1 VYNLKEAAM
10 EEKNQILI
18 IDIQE
23 SMKIQHI
30 GTKNESQNTKQD
42 KRDRRPLDRLHLPL
56 LDQRH
61 VAIHCQQPFA
71 SLHYQHM
78 HTLVTHWHAFVDSD
92 GDASSFLLANSY
104 SDRLLHQ
111 ARLMVLNDMAV
122 DKIKNYGCLFVLVTT
137 CI

>member
-1 VYNLKEAAM
+1 MNHKTQNDT
-10 EEKNQILI
+10 K
-18 IDIQE
+18 
-23 SMKIQHI
+23 
-30 GTKNESQNTKQD
+30 KNEKD
-42 KRDRRPLDRLHLPL
+42 PRPLDRLQLPL

-78 HTLVTHWHAFVDSD
+78 HNLVTNWHAFVDSD

-104 SDRLLHQ
+104 FDRLLRQ

-122 DKIKNYGCLFVLVTT
+122 ERI
-137 CI
+137 

>member
-10 EEKNQILI
+10 GGKNQKLI
-18 IDIQE
+18 IDIHK
-23 SMKIQHI
+23 SIKIQHI
-30 GTKNESQNTKQD
+30 DTKRNETQNNTEKNP
-42 KRDRRPLDRLHLPL
+42 RPLDRLHEPL

-71 SLHYQHM
+71 SLRCQHM
-78 HTLVTHWHAFVDSD
+78 HTLVTNWHAFVDSD

-122 DKIKNYGCLFVLVTT
+122 ERIEKLWLFFVLVTS